1 MEMFLMG
8 LCMSVFGLG
17 VAAAAFGAATRSESR
32 DSDAQPEL
40 PVVKAVAPARFF
52 SDHVSAQPPVPPVV
66 QPWQQVPIEV
76 LLLQLENH
84 VRLEQAAA
92 ESFIEFPTHA
102 LLHSK
107 TTSPFM
113 N

>member
-8 LCMSVFGLG
+8 LCLSLLG
-17 VAAAAFGAATRSESR
+17 VAVAALTFRAATRPESSTPQVR
-32 DSDAQPEL
+32 PAL
-40 PVVKAVAPARFF
+40 PAVKAAPARFF
-52 SDHVSAQPPVPPVV
+52 SERGVPAIPS
-66 QPWQQVPIEV
+66 QQVPIEV
-76 LLLQLENH
+76 LLLQIEKH

-92 ESFIEFPTHA
+92 ESFVEFPSHA

-107 TTSPFM
+107 TTSPFV